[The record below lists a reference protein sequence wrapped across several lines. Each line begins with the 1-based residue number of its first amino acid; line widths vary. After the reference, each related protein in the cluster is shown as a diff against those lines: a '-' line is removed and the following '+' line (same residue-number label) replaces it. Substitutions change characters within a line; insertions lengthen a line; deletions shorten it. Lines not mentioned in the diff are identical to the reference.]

1 MQILIVNFQLNG
13 MSHEEIEKQAA
24 EYGPVFG
31 SGIPGLHE
39 KVFLSDPATG
49 TYGGV
54 YKFEDRAS
62 LEAYLAGEI
71 WTGVKADPGLA
82 NLTATTFGVF
92 EEPTRAAHG
101 YPAAAAV
108 A

>member
-13 MSHEEIEKQAA
+13 MSHEEIAHEAA
-24 EYGPVFG
+24 KYGPVFG
-31 SGIPGLHE
+31 KDIPGLHE
-39 KVFLSDPATG
+39 KVFLSDPETG

-62 LEAYLAGEI
+62 LDAYLAGEI
-71 WTGVKADPGLA
+71 WTMVQTDPTYA
-82 NLTATTFGVF
+82 NVTAKIFGVF